1 MASLLPGDAALVF
14 LKLKVCCPAV
24 DKGASWMWAQRA
36 DPISSEA
43 ALASSEPASHVNLM
57 SVFLA
62 PPPRTLIN
70 MFSSADWGPLLV
82 IVPSVQIV
90 MVWMRGYVMLVVHH

>member
-1 MASLLPGDAALVF
+1 
-14 LKLKVCCPAV
+14 
-24 DKGASWMWAQRA
+24 MWPQRA

-62 PPPRTLIN
+62 LSPRTLIK
-70 MFSSADWGPLLV
+70 MFSSADWGPLLA
-82 IVPSVQIV
+82 IVSPVQIV
-90 MVWMRGYVMLVVHH
+90 MVWTRDCVMLVVHHEGTGLKGEADFFRATALL

>member
-1 MASLLPGDAALVF
+1 
-14 LKLKVCCPAV
+14 
-24 DKGASWMWAQRA
+24 MWAQQA

-62 PPPRTLIN
+62 LSPRTLIN
-70 MFSSADWGPLLV
+70 MFSSADWGPLLA